1 MELPIGL
8 GVASPEVVLD
18 GVDPRLMT
26 YAEHL
31 GMLHQLL
38 FGKPLVIT
46 SGKEGKHVQNSFH
59 ELGRALD
66 VRTEDKDL
74 EEQLV
79 FLTVISFSAPSQGVA
94 VFDERAGH
102 DAKHVHLEYHGG

>member
-1 MELPIGL
+1 MELPLGL
-8 GVASPEVVLD
+8 AVASPDVVLE
-18 GVDPRLMT
+18 GVEPRLMK

-31 GMLHQLL
+31 GMIHRLI
-38 FGKPLVIT
+38 FGRDLVIT

-66 VRTEDKDL
+66 VRTEDKDQ

-79 FLTVISFSAPSQGVA
+79 FMTIVSFSAPAQGIA
-94 VFDERAGH
+94 VFDERTSR
-102 DAKHVHLEYHGG
+102 DAKHLHLELHGA

>member
-1 MELPIGL
+1 MGVS
-8 GVASPEVVLD
+8 VASPDVVLD
-18 GVDPRLMT
+18 GVDARLMS

-31 GMLHQLL
+31 GLVHRLL
-38 FGKPLVIT
+38 FGRNLIIT

-59 ELGRALD
+59 ALGLALD

-74 EEQLV
+74 SEQLL
-79 FLTVISFSAPSQGVA
+79 FLNILAFSAPSQGVA

-102 DAKHVHLEYHGG
+102 DAKHIHLEYHGA